1 MSAFCD
7 VGKRKTVI
15 GSPPGTGLRAK
26 KSIIQ
31 RKRVIIMASKS
42 KKIIALLMTAMMAA
56 TAMAGCTGGG
66 DDEEGGASAAPVVQ
80 PSQQAMQKL
89 SLDSEEDVTTIKNK
103 MAEEAAANGGT
114 ITLRMWCASD
124 DKQFE
129 TSLVDE
135 FKTKFADSRYTFNIT
150 TVVKGEDQAGGKV
163 VEAPTKAADVFS
175 FADDQLSDLLQAG
188 AIAKVSGVYAAD
200 IKENNSEDA
209 IGVSSSGGELYAY
222 PKTSDNG
229 FFMYYDKTIFSD
241 DDVKDMDT
249 MIAKAQAAGK
259 SVYFNMGN
267 AWYNTGFFFTA
278 GCTIKFENGKQTAT
292 FGTPE
297 GLSAAKA
304 MCHIA
309 ENVDKGFIGT
319 PGTMGD
325 NAFVSQG
332 FAEGKLA
339 AAVIGTWMGPD
350 IKKSLGKDNVGAA
363 KLPTVLMDGQQKQL
377 DAFGGYKL
385 VGVNVNSK
393 CSFSAQTLA
402 YYLTCEASQIKRYET
417 RGLIPTNTKAAA
429 NDEIKS
435 DPAFKAIADQKEGG
449 HSHAQGQSVGAKYWG
464 AGVDSVG
471 SQIVTSKGT
480 LPDSKLE
487 ELLKGAQQNAEE
499 GS

>member
-1 MSAFCD
+1 
-7 VGKRKTVI
+7 
-15 GSPPGTGLRAK
+15 
-26 KSIIQ
+26 
-31 RKRVIIMASKS
+31 
-42 KKIIALLMTAMMAA
+42 
-56 TAMAGCTGGG
+56 
-66 DDEEGGASAAPVVQ
+66 
-80 PSQQAMQKL
+80 
-89 SLDSEEDVTTIKNK
+89 
-103 MAEEAAANGGT
+103 
-114 ITLRMWCASD
+114 
-124 DKQFE
+124 
-129 TSLVDE
+129 
-135 FKTKFADSRYTFNIT
+135 
-150 TVVKGEDQAGGKV
+150 
-163 VEAPTKAADVFS
+163 
-175 FADDQLSDLLQAG
+175 
-188 AIAKVSGVYAAD
+188 
-200 IKENNSEDA
+200 
-209 IGVSSSGGELYAY
+209 
-222 PKTSDNG
+222 
-229 FFMYYDKTIFSD
+229 MYYDKTIFSD

-259 SVYFNMGN
+259 SVFFNLGD

-278 GCTIKFENGKQTAT
+278 GCTIKYENGKQTAT

-304 MCHIA
+304 MSHIA

-319 PGTMGD
+319 PGTMGN

-363 KLPTVLMDGQQKQL
+363 KLPTVLMDGEQKQL

-402 YYLTCEASQIKRYET
+402 YYLTCEASQVKRYEK

-429 NDEIKS
+429 SDEIKS

-471 SQIVTSKGT
+471 SKIVTSKGT

>member
-1 MSAFCD
+1 MS
-7 VGKRKTVI
+7 
-15 GSPPGTGLRAK
+15 
-26 KSIIQ
+26 
-31 RKRVIIMASKS
+31 
-42 KKIIALLMTAMMAA
+42 
-56 TAMAGCTGGG
+56 
-66 DDEEGGASAAPVVQ
+66 
-80 PSQQAMQKL
+80 
-89 SLDSEEDVTTIKNK
+89 
-103 MAEEAAANGGT
+103 
-114 ITLRMWCASD
+114 
-124 DKQFE
+124 
-129 TSLVDE
+129 
-135 FKTKFADSRYTFNIT
+135 
-150 TVVKGEDQAGGKV
+150 
-163 VEAPTKAADVFS
+163 
-175 FADDQLSDLLQAG
+175 
-188 AIAKVSGVYAAD
+188 
-200 IKENNSEDA
+200 
-209 IGVSSSGGELYAY
+209 
-222 PKTSDNG
+222 
-229 FFMYYDKTIFSD
+229 
-241 DDVKDMDT
+241 
-249 MIAKAQAAGK
+249 
-259 SVYFNMGN
+259 
-267 AWYNTGFFFTA
+267 
-278 GCTIKFENGKQTAT
+278 
-292 FGTPE
+292 
-297 GLSAAKA
+297 
-304 MCHIA
+304 HIA

-319 PGTMGD
+319 PGTMGN

-363 KLPTVLMDGQQKQL
+363 KLPTVLMDGEQKQL